1 MNNENLKKGNPDTQ
15 FRSGREAVENGRKG
29 GKASG
34 VSRSFK
40 SALKAKLK
48 ANPELYD
55 DVADMLADEALNGR
69 NLKAVEMMLD
79 LIGESAQREALAIK
93 RKELR
98 LKEKAAK
105 SEGSDAQ
112 ETPQLY
118 RALEGDK

>member
-1 MNNENLKKGNPDTQ
+1 MNNENLIPGAHKLT
-15 FRSGREAVENGRKG
+15 VEEQSRG

-40 SALKAKLK
+40 SALKNKLK

-55 DVADMLADEALNGR
+55 DVVDMLADEALNG

-79 LIGESAQREALAIK
+79 LMGESAQREALAIK

-105 SEGSDAQ
+105 TENSGSQ

-118 RALEGDK
+118 KALEADE

>member
-1 MNNENLKKGNPDTQ
+1 MNNENLIPGAHKLT
-15 FRSGREAVENGRKG
+15 VEEQSRG

-40 SALKAKLK
+40 SALKNKLK

-55 DVADMLADEALNGR
+55 DVVDMLADEALNG

-79 LIGESAQREALAIK
+79 LMGESAQREALAIK

-105 SEGSDAQ
+105 TENYGSQ

-118 RALEGDK
+118 KALEADE

>member
-15 FRSGREAVENGRKG
+15 FRSGREAVESGRKG

-55 DVADMLADEALNGR
+55 DVVDMLADEALNGR

-79 LIGESAQREALAIK
+79 LMGESAQREALAIK

-105 SEGSDAQ
+105 SESSDTQ
-112 ETPQLY
+112 EAPQLY
-118 RALEGDK
+118 RALEEDK

>member
-1 MNNENLKKGNPDTQ
+1 MNNENLIPLSKRTKSEQ
-15 FRSGREAVENGRKG
+15 REIQSKG

-55 DVADMLADEALNGR
+55 DVVDMLADEALNGR

-79 LIGESAQREALAIK
+79 LMGESAQREALAIK

-105 SEGSDAQ
+105 SKSSDTQ

>member
-1 MNNENLKKGNPDTQ
+1 MNNENLIPGAHKLT
-15 FRSGREAVENGRKG
+15 VEEQSRG

-40 SALKAKLK
+40 SALKNKLK

-55 DVADMLADEALNGR
+55 DVVDMLADEALNG
-69 NLKAVEMMLD
+69 NLKAVEMMFD
-79 LIGESAQREALAIK
+79 LMGESAQREALAIK

-105 SEGSDAQ
+105 TENSGSQ

-118 RALEGDK
+118 KALEADE

>member
-40 SALKAKLK
+40 SALKVKLK
-48 ANPELYD
+48 ANPKLYD
-55 DVADMLADEALNGR
+55 DVVDMLADEALNGR

-79 LIGESAQREALAIK
+79 LMGESAQREALAIK

-105 SEGSDAQ
+105 SESSDTQ

-118 RALEGDK
+118 RALEEDK

>member
-40 SALKAKLK
+40 SALKVKLK

-55 DVADMLADEALNGR
+55 DVVDMLADEALNGR

-79 LIGESAQREALAIK
+79 LMGESAQREALAIK

-105 SEGSDAQ
+105 SESSGMQ

-118 RALEGDK
+118 RALEEDK

>member
-1 MNNENLKKGNPDTQ
+1 MNNENLIPFSK
-15 FRSGREAVENGRKG
+15 RSTSEVREAGAKG

-34 VSRSFK
+34 VARSFK
-40 SALKAKLK
+40 SALKVKLK

-55 DVADMLADEALNGR
+55 DVVDMLADEALNGR

-79 LIGESAQREALAIK
+79 LMGESAQREALAIK

-105 SEGSDAQ
+105 SESSGTQ

-118 RALEGDK
+118 RALLEEDK

>member
-1 MNNENLKKGNPDTQ
+1 MNNENLIPGAHKLT
-15 FRSGREAVENGRKG
+15 VEEQSRG

-40 SALKAKLK
+40 SALKNKLK

-55 DVADMLADEALNGR
+55 DVVDMLADEALNG

-79 LIGESAQREALAIK
+79 LMGESAQRETLAIK

-105 SEGSDAQ
+105 TENSGSQ

-118 RALEGDK
+118 KALEADE

>member
-34 VSRSFK
+34 ISRSFK
-40 SALKAKLK
+40 SALKNKLK
-48 ANPELYD
+48 ENPELYD
-55 DVADMLADEALNGR
+55 SIVDMLADEALNER

-79 LIGESAQREALAIK
+79 LMGESAQREALAIK

-98 LKEKAAK
+98 LKEKVAK
-105 SEGSDAQ
+105 TENTGSQ

-118 RALEGDK
+118 KALEADE